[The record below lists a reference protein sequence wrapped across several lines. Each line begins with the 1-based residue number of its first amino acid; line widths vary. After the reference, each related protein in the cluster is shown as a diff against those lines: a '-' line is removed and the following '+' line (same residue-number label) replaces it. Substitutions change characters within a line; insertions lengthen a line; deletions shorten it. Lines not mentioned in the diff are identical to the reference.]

1 MKKLLIASLLL
12 TGLAAFAPSAVAR
25 DYDREFVGYDR
36 CGRPV
41 YREVY
46 RPRYHCDERPRYHH
60 DDRPTYRYAPPVRYR
75 SHDHDERP
83 RCRETRRHVSPLSF
97 IFGF

>member
-12 TGLAAFAPSAVAR
+12 TGLAAFAPSASAR
-25 DYDREFVGYDR
+25 DCDREFVGYDR
-36 CGRPV
+36 CGHPV

-46 RPRYHCDERPRYHH
+46 RPRCYQDERPSYH
-60 DDRPTYRYAPPVRYR
+60 YAPRARYR
-75 SHDHDERP
+75 SHDHDDRP
-83 RCRETRRHVSPLSF
+83 RSRETRRHVSPLSF